1 MMWFIAIVIILFN
14 ILLIW
19 NLYKASALFRLVTV
33 QNNFLRSLLF
43 QQQEPTIPSDSDYA
57 VEHDSSNESG
67 V

>member
-19 NLYKASALFRLVTV
+19 NLYKAIALFRLVTV

-43 QQQEPTIPSDSDYA
+43 QQQEPTMPSDNGYA
-57 VEHDSSNESG
+57 MEHDSSNESG